1 MYKARSYNLVEDIFI
16 EHAKG
21 KVNITNAWNLIELE
35 EDLFNPS
42 MSCFLS
48 VGDTTGLLDDID
60 FDGTETFK
68 IKFKSGKEEDKT
80 IAIKF
85 RLYKQLVNAS
95 TDGSKNKIYNL
106 YGVTP
111 EHFTQATMDINQSFN
126 VKLSDAVKKI
136 LGKVTKNTKREKDRL
151 VDVHDTTGIY
161 TYIIPGMTPYE
172 SMEFLQRRSYDSTF
186 TSSLFTFY
194 ESNEGF
200 NFHNVERLI
209 KENREKDKVFE
220 YTYSEATNVSD
231 QLPGKDTQFAIEG
244 LSVAPTKEVMSRIKS
259 GSYASQVVEIDLINQ
274 TTTSNRLLVKDNFKD
289 FYHLDEIA
297 MSLDSKAMID
307 DSLNVINSTKWRNK
321 SQEGDNKIASIIPR
335 RRFYRD
341 SLSTVE
347 IQMSIPGNSNLAV
360 GKVINVKIPK
370 KSAKMEG
377 GQEPK
382 VTGKYLITR
391 LIHSIDR
398 NQGYGQVLM
407 GNKESF
413 IPNVE
418 DRKKNIIG
426 SKG

>member
-35 EDLFNPS
+35 EDLFNAS
-42 MSCFLS
+42 MNCFLT

-209 KENREKDKVFE
+209 KENREISKV
-220 YTYSEATNVSD
+220 
-231 QLPGKDTQFAIEG
+231 
-244 LSVAPTKEVMSRIKS
+244 
-259 GSYASQVVEIDLINQ
+259 
-274 TTTSNRLLVKDNFKD
+274 
-289 FYHLDEIA
+289 
-297 MSLDSKAMID
+297 SL
-307 DSLNVINSTKWRNK
+307 
-321 SQEGDNKIASIIPR
+321 
-335 RRFYRD
+335 F
-341 SLSTVE
+341 
-347 IQMSIPGNSNLAV
+347 
-360 GKVINVKIPK
+360 
-370 KSAKMEG
+370 
-377 GQEPK
+377 
-382 VTGKYLITR
+382 
-391 LIHSIDR
+391 
-398 NQGYGQVLM
+398 
-407 GNKESF
+407 
-413 IPNVE
+413 
-418 DRKKNIIG
+418 
-426 SKG
+426 